1 MYSFYGGQKGQDFK
15 ITRIFSN
22 RAIDM
27 VGDLKARWTSP
38 VNVGDY
44 VFINYGDPSYMNEE
58 TSSYNINLQ
67 IDLKDSGKSY
77 TNSLWQKIYIDKN
90 LTVSPEFP
98 ENDNNIYVFLNLDE
112 SNTEEYGNSL
122 HEVSDIESEECFG
135 FGYRLIACVTG
146 VTPRIQVFH
155 QTIDIEDGDPY
166 VTLDLTNPDTPK
178 IKFYLQRGQRIED
191 AYRNIVGSQEDPNAY
206 LYTDGRTYI
215 DKNGETKIATLTK
228 PQLVFDLP
236 KAPTFYYGMLFGT
249 GPLNFYHNFGTLSS
263 REYYLNNDTYKVY
276 KKEIQLITR
285 ISDFLHRFLL
295 NDTVTYTLD
304 ENSKDKD
311 TGIYS
316 NLQFNDTNHFHYVVN
331 NKFFKE
337 GSKLNNSFIYIQ
349 EENQNVIFNP
359 LSNEDIEIT
368 RGKEKEILKLYI
380 ELKNDYHLS
389 VRPYERYKEDGSK
402 EIIPQYMWT
411 NDDAIEEVNTYLLSA
426 SIFKSFSNS
435 LYPLGVI
442 INDLIEK
449 LFSIIIEDKNGNP
462 SIKENYKTTNVFYS
476 FETYNIADY
485 LIGVLAQ
492 GSYLNEHYYD
502 VSKAYKADFYINEP
516 TGKFYILTNVNEL
529 YIEGKYIG
537 AITAPAPIA
546 KTQITSSFYFDKKEQ
561 KYVKNQNKVIS
572 SLTEGMGEN
581 IYQEEFLFKL
591 VNDPI
596 TLMKIKQVANEA
608 DFTIGEPIPQ
618 NENEQLVNI
627 EAPMPIHIF
636 TPGDSGLSVLNNKV
650 IWDSTNYNGPLFSKG
665 DLFFNITRLED
676 NNANRGDIYKYN
688 QLPTNTIEDQKA
700 ILKDVMTNSWELI
713 GNIKGIPGI
722 PNPTKI
728 VNITL
733 IPTTNQSDNFKI
745 TYLGS
750 SNTSTFNYK
759 INKSPNNG
767 AEINPTPTLMTII
780 QNIIN
785 GNNISISNNEL
796 ILPDLLVDTNNGEIL
811 LINYFAS
818 EDATP
823 ESYWGIYT
831 NNSWN
836 IMSFSG
842 KGSSFLN
849 DQPNKLTEQH
859 KQQGYSVDYLETKF
873 LNSHLIW
880 HDWDP
885 LPIKIKVY
893 NTEVKYNNKFYY
905 TDFEML
911 PGETIQ
917 VKAEGRNYATTEA
930 YCKIYYNGKLVV
942 NGHETQFS
950 YIERYYS
957 FTPTTDISITN
968 RVSIFTDDSTGRPRY
983 EYDVIYITTK

>member
-27 VGDLKARWTSP
+27 VGDLQMRWTSP

-44 VFINYGDPSYMNEE
+44 IFINYGDPSFMNEE
-58 TSSYNINLQ
+58 NSNYNTNLQ
-67 IDLKDSGKSY
+67 IDLKTSGKSF
-77 TNSLWQKIYIDKN
+77 TNSLWQKIYVDRN
-90 LTVSPEFP
+90 LTVSPDFP

-112 SNTEEYGNSL
+112 SDTEEYGNSL
-122 HEVSDIESEECFG
+122 QEISDIESEECFG

-191 AYRNIVGSQEDPNAY
+191 VYRNIVGSQEEPNAY
-206 LYTDGRTYI
+206 LYTDGRAYI

-263 REYYLNNDTYKVY
+263 REYYLNKDTYKIY
-276 KKEIQLITR
+276 KKEIQLISK
-285 ISDFLHRFLL
+285 ISDFLYRFLL
-295 NDTVTYTLD
+295 NDKVTYILD
-304 ENSKDKD
+304 EESKDPK

-316 NLQFNDTNHFHYVVN
+316 NLKFKDTKHFYYVVD
-331 NKFFKE
+331 NKFFKQ
-337 GSKLNNSFIYIQ
+337 GSQLNSSFIYTQ
-349 EENQNVIFNP
+349 QENQNVLFNP
-359 LSNEDIEIT
+359 LSNDEIEIT
-368 RGKEKEILKLYI
+368 KSKEQKILKFYK
-380 ELKNDYHLS
+380 ELQEDYQLS
-389 VRPYERYKEDGSK
+389 VRPYEYYKEDGTIGIK
-402 EIIPQYMWT
+402 AQYMWT
-411 NDDAIEEVNTYLLSA
+411 NDDAQTVGDEVYTYLLSA
-426 SIFKSFSNS
+426 SIFKTFPNS
-435 LYPLGVI
+435 LYPLGTI

-449 LFSIIIEDKNGNP
+449 LFSIIVEDKNKKV
-462 SIKENYKTTNVFYS
+462 SVKENYTDIFYS

-485 LIGVLAQ
+485 LVGVLAQ

-502 VSKAYKADFYINEP
+502 VSKAYKADFYVNEP
-516 TGKFYILTNVNEL
+516 TGKFYILTNLNKF

-537 AITAPAPIA
+537 AITAPAPLA
-546 KTQITSSFYFDKKEQ
+546 VTQITPSFYFDKKTQ

-572 SLTEGMGEN
+572 NLTEGIGEN

-596 TLMKIKQVANEA
+596 TLTKIKQVANSSP
-608 DFTIGEPIPQ
+608 FVIGQPIPQ
-618 NENEQLVNI
+618 NENEQMVNI
-627 EAPMPIHIF
+627 DAPMPIHIF
-636 TPGDSGLSVLNNKV
+636 TPANSGLTILNNKV
-650 IWDSTNYNGPLFSKG
+650 IWDSTNYNGPLFSEG

-676 NNANRGDIYKYN
+676 NNANRGEVYRYKN
-688 QLPTNTIEDQKA
+688 LPKNTIEEQKN
-700 ILKDVMTNSWELI
+700 ILKDEMSNSWELI

-733 IPTTNQSDNFKI
+733 VPTNNDSDNFKI

-750 SNTSTFNYK
+750 NNSSTFNYK
-759 INKSPNNG
+759 INKSPNSGPEGNLVPSL
-767 AEINPTPTLMTII
+767 ITII

-785 GNNISISNNEL
+785 KKDISLSNNTL
-796 ILPDLLVDTNNGEIL
+796 VLPNLLVNTNNGEIL
-811 LINYFAS
+811 LINYFTS
-818 EDATP
+818 ENATP

-831 NNSWN
+831 NDSWN

-842 KGSSFLN
+842 GGSSFLN
-849 DQPNKLTEQH
+849 NQPNKLTEQH

-873 LNSHLIW
+873 LNNHLIW
-880 HDWDP
+880 HDWD
-885 LPIKIKVY
+885 
-893 NTEVKYNNKFYY
+893 
-905 TDFEML
+905 
-911 PGETIQ
+911 
-917 VKAEGRNYATTEA
+917 
-930 YCKIYYNGKLVV
+930 
-942 NGHETQFS
+942 
-950 YIERYYS
+950 
-957 FTPTTDISITN
+957 
-968 RVSIFTDDSTGRPRY
+968 
-983 EYDVIYITTK
+983 

>member
-77 TNSLWQKIYIDKN
+77 TNSLWQKIYVDKN
-90 LTVSPEFP
+90 LTVSPDFP
-98 ENDNNIYVFLNLDE
+98 QNDNNIYIFLNLDE
-112 SNTEEYGNSL
+112 DNKEEYGESL
-122 HEVSDIESEECFG
+122 HEVSDLESEECFG

-191 AYRNIVGSQEDPNAY
+191 VYGNIVGSQEEPNAY

-316 NLQFNDTNHFHYVVN
+316 NLQFNDTNHFHYVVS

-349 EENQNVIFNP
+349 EEDQNVIFNP

-368 RGKEKEILKLYI
+368 RSKEKEILKLYI

-426 SIFKSFSNS
+426 SIFKSFPNS

-449 LFSIIIEDKNGNP
+449 LFSIIVEDKNGNP
-462 SIKENYKTTNVFYS
+462 SIKENYKTTDVFYS

-546 KTQITSSFYFDKKEQ
+546 STEFIPSFYYDKEQ
-561 KYVKNQNKVIS
+561 NKYVKNQNKVIS

-596 TLMKIKQVANEA
+596 TLTKIKQVANEA

-618 NENEQLVNI
+618 NENEQLINI

-636 TPGDSGLSVLNNKV
+636 TPGNSGLSVLNNKV

-676 NNANRGDIYKYN
+676 NNANRGDIYRYN
-688 QLPTNTIEDQKA
+688 QLPTNTIEEQKA
-700 ILKDVMTNSWELI
+700 ILKDTMTNSWELV

-722 PNPTKI
+722 PKPTKI

-759 INKSPNNG
+759 INKSPD
-767 AEINPTPTLMTII
+767 TLMTII

-785 GNNISISNNEL
+785 GKDISISNNEL
-796 ILPDLLVDTNNGEIL
+796 TLPDLLVDTNNGEIL

-842 KGSSFLN
+842 RGSSFLD

-859 KQQGYSVDYLETKF
+859 KQQGYSVNYLETKF
-873 LNSHLIW
+873 LEDHLVW
-880 HDWDP
+880 NDWDP

-905 TDFEML
+905 TDFEMF

-917 VKAEGRNYATTEA
+917 VKAEGRNYATTGA
-930 YCKIYYNGKLVV
+930 YCKIYYNGELVV
-942 NGHETQFS
+942 NGHETQSS
-950 YIERYYS
+950 YIVRYYS

-968 RVSIFTDDSTGRPRY
+968 RVSTPPDYSSGRPRY
-983 EYDVIYITTK
+983 AYDVIYITTK

>member
-44 VFINYGDPSYMNEE
+44 VFINYGDPSYMDEE

-77 TNSLWQKIYIDKN
+77 TNSLWQKIYVDKN
-90 LTVSPEFP
+90 LTVSPDFP
-98 ENDNNIYVFLNLDE
+98 QNDNNIYIFLNLDE
-112 SNTEEYGNSL
+112 DNKEEYGESL
-122 HEVSDIESEECFG
+122 HEVSDLESEECFG

-191 AYRNIVGSQEDPNAY
+191 VYGNIVGSQEEPNAY
-206 LYTDGRTYI
+206 LYTDGRSYT

-316 NLQFNDTNHFHYVVN
+316 NLQFNDTNHFHYVVS

-349 EENQNVIFNP
+349 EEDQNVIFNP

-368 RGKEKEILKLYI
+368 RSKEKEILKLYI

-411 NDDAIEEVNTYLLSA
+411 NNDAIEEVNTYLLSA
-426 SIFKSFSNS
+426 SIFKSFPNS

-449 LFSIIIEDKNGNP
+449 LFSIIVEDKNGNP
-462 SIKENYKTTNVFYS
+462 SIKENYETTDVFYF

-546 KTQITSSFYFDKKEQ
+546 STEFIPSFYFDKKEQ

-596 TLMKIKQVANEA
+596 TLTKIKQVANEA

-688 QLPTNTIEDQKA
+688 QLPTNTIEEQKA
-700 ILKDVMTNSWELI
+700 ILKDTMTNSWELV

-722 PNPTKI
+722 PKPTKI

-759 INKSPNNG
+759 INKSPD
-767 AEINPTPTLMTII
+767 TLMTII

-785 GNNISISNNEL
+785 GKDISISNNEL
-796 ILPDLLVDTNNGEIL
+796 TLPDLLVDTNNGEIL

-842 KGSSFLN
+842 RGSSFLD

-859 KQQGYSVDYLETKF
+859 KQQGYSVNYLETKF
-873 LNSHLIW
+873 LEDHLVW
-880 HDWDP
+880 NDWDP

-893 NTEVKYNNKFYY
+893 NTEVMYNNKFYY
-905 TDFEML
+905 TDFEMP

-917 VKAEGRNYATTEA
+917 VKAEGRNYATTGA
-930 YCKIYYNGKLVV
+930 YCKIYYNGELVV
-942 NGHETQFS
+942 DGHETQSS
-950 YIERYYS
+950 YIIRYYS

-968 RVSIFTDDSTGRPRY
+968 RVSTPPDYSSGRPRY
-983 EYDVIYITTK
+983 AYDVIYITTK

>member
-77 TNSLWQKIYIDKN
+77 TNSLWQKIYVDKN
-90 LTVSPEFP
+90 LTVSPDFP
-98 ENDNNIYVFLNLDE
+98 QNDNNIYIFLNLDE
-112 SNTEEYGNSL
+112 DNKEEYGESL
-122 HEVSDIESEECFG
+122 HEVSDLESEECFG

-191 AYRNIVGSQEDPNAY
+191 VYRNIVGSQEEPNAY

-316 NLQFNDTNHFHYVVN
+316 NLQFNDTNHFHYVVS

-349 EENQNVIFNP
+349 EEDQNVIFNP

-368 RGKEKEILKLYI
+368 RSKEKEILKLYI

-411 NDDAIEEVNTYLLSA
+411 NDDAIEKVNTYLLSA
-426 SIFKSFSNS
+426 SIFKSFPNS

-449 LFSIIIEDKNGNP
+449 LFSIIVEDKNGNP
-462 SIKENYKTTNVFYS
+462 SIKENYKTTDVFYS

-546 KTQITSSFYFDKKEQ
+546 STEFIPSFYYDKEQ
-561 KYVKNQNKVIS
+561 NKYVKNQNKIIS

-591 VNDPI
+591 VNDPV
-596 TLMKIKQVANEA
+596 TLTKIKQVANEA

-688 QLPTNTIEDQKA
+688 KLPTNTIEEQKA
-700 ILKDVMTNSWELI
+700 ILKDVMTNSWELV

-722 PNPTKI
+722 PKPTKI

-759 INKSPNNG
+759 INKSPD
-767 AEINPTPTLMTII
+767 TLMTII

-785 GNNISISNNEL
+785 GKDISISNNEL
-796 ILPDLLVDTNNGEIL
+796 TLPDLLVDTNNGEIL

-836 IMSFSG
+836 VMSFSG
-842 KGSSFLN
+842 RGSSFLD

-859 KQQGYSVDYLETKF
+859 KQQGYSVNYLETKF
-873 LNSHLIW
+873 LNNHLIW

-893 NTEVKYNNKFYY
+893 NTEVIYNNKSYY
-905 TDFEML
+905 TDFEMP

-917 VKAEGRNYATTEA
+917 VKAEGRNYATTGA
-930 YCKIYYNGKLVV
+930 YCKIYYNGELVV
-942 NGHETQFS
+942 DGHEPQSS
-950 YIERYYS
+950 YIIRYYS

-968 RVSIFTDDSTGRPRY
+968 RVSTPPDYSSGRPRY
-983 EYDVIYITTK
+983 AYDVIYITTK

>member
-77 TNSLWQKIYIDKN
+77 TNSLWQKIYVDKN
-90 LTVSPEFP
+90 LTVSPDFP
-98 ENDNNIYVFLNLDE
+98 QNDNNIYIFLNLDE
-112 SNTEEYGNSL
+112 DNKEEYGESL
-122 HEVSDIESEECFG
+122 HEVSDLESEECFG

-191 AYRNIVGSQEDPNAY
+191 VYRNIVGSQEEPNAY
-206 LYTDGRTYI
+206 LYTDGRSYT

-316 NLQFNDTNHFHYVVN
+316 NLQFNDTNHFHYVVS

-349 EENQNVIFNP
+349 EEDQNVIFNP

-368 RGKEKEILKLYI
+368 RSKEKEILKLYI

-411 NDDAIEEVNTYLLSA
+411 NNDAIEEVNTYLLSA
-426 SIFKSFSNS
+426 SIFKSFPNS

-449 LFSIIIEDKNGNP
+449 LFSIIVEDKNGNP
-462 SIKENYKTTNVFYS
+462 SIKENYKITDVFYS

-502 VSKAYKADFYINEP
+502 ISKAYKADFYINEP
-516 TGKFYILTNVNEL
+516 TGKFYILTNVNES

-546 KTQITSSFYFDKKEQ
+546 TTQITSSFYFDKTEQ

-596 TLMKIKQVANEA
+596 TLTKIKQVANEA

-627 EAPMPIHIF
+627 QAPMPIHIF

-676 NNANRGDIYKYN
+676 NNANRGDVYRYN
-688 QLPTNTIEDQKA
+688 QLPTNTIEEQKA
-700 ILKDVMTNSWELI
+700 ILKDTMTNSWELV

-759 INKSPNNG
+759 INKSPD
-767 AEINPTPTLMTII
+767 TLMTII

-785 GNNISISNNEL
+785 GKDISISNNEL
-796 ILPDLLVDTNNGEIL
+796 TLPDLLVDTNNGEIL

-823 ESYWGIYT
+823 ESYWGIHT

-836 IMSFSG
+836 VMSFSG
-842 KGSSFLN
+842 RGSSFLD

-859 KQQGYSVDYLETKF
+859 KQQGYSVNYLETKF
-873 LNSHLIW
+873 LNNHLIW

-893 NTEVKYNNKFYY
+893 NTEVIYNNKSYY
-905 TDFEML
+905 TDFEMP

-917 VKAEGRNYATTEA
+917 VKAEGRNYATTGA
-930 YCKIYYNGKLVV
+930 YCKIYYNGELVV
-942 NGHETQFS
+942 DGHEPQSS
-950 YIERYYS
+950 YIIRYYS
-957 FTPTTDISITN
+957 FTPTTDISIIN
-968 RVSIFTDDSTGRPRY
+968 KVSTPPDYSSGRPRY
-983 EYDVIYITTK
+983 AYDVIYITTK

>member
-27 VGDLKARWTSP
+27 VGDLQMRWTSP

-44 VFINYGDPSYMNEE
+44 IFINYGDPSFMNEE
-58 TSSYNINLQ
+58 TSNYNTNLQ
-67 IDLKDSGKSY
+67 IDLKASGKSF
-77 TNSLWQKIYIDKN
+77 TNSLWQKIYVDRN

-112 SNTEEYGNSL
+112 SDTEEYGNSL
-122 HEVSDIESEECFG
+122 QEVSDIESEECFG

-155 QTIDIEDGDPY
+155 SVIDIEDGDPY

-191 AYRNIVGSQEDPNAY
+191 VYRNIVGSQEEPNAY

-215 DKNGETKIATLTK
+215 DKNGEIKTATLTK

-263 REYYLNNDTYKVY
+263 REYYLNNDTYKIY

-285 ISDFLHRFLL
+285 ISDFLHRTLL
-295 NDTVTYTLD
+295 NDAVTYTLD

-316 NLQFNDTNHFHYVVN
+316 NLQFDDIKHFYYIVN
-331 NKFFKE
+331 NNFFKE
-337 GSKLNNSFIYIQ
+337 GSNLNRSFIYVQ
-349 EENQNVIFNP
+349 EEDKNVIFNP
-359 LSNEDIEIT
+359 LSNKNDEVTKNNEN
-368 RGKEKEILKLYI
+368 KILKLYK

-402 EIIPQYMWT
+402 ELIPQYMWT
-411 NDDAIEEVNTYLLSA
+411 NNDATEEVNTYLLSA
-426 SIFKSFSNS
+426 SIFKSFPNS

-449 LFSIIIEDKNGNP
+449 LFSIIVEDENGNP
-462 SIKENYKTTNVFYS
+462 SIKENYITSDVSYS
-476 FETYNIADY
+476 FETYNVADY

-502 VSKAYKADFYINEP
+502 VSKAYKADFYVNEP
-516 TGKFYILTNVNEL
+516 TGKFYILTNINEI

-546 KTQITSSFYFDKKEQ
+546 TTQMTPSFYFDKKEQ
-561 KYVKNQNKVIS
+561 KYIKNQNKVIS

-596 TLMKIKQVANEA
+596 TLTKIKQVANDA
-608 DFTIGEPIPQ
+608 DFIIGEPIPQ

-627 EAPMPIHIF
+627 EAPMPIHVF
-636 TPGDSGLSVLNNKV
+636 TPKNSGLSVLNNKV
-650 IWDSTNYNGPLFSKG
+650 IWDSTNYEGPLFSKG
-665 DLFFNITRLED
+665 DLFFNITRLEN
-676 NNANRGDIYKYN
+676 NNANRGDVYRYN
-688 QLPTNTIEDQKA
+688 QLPTNTIEEQKA
-700 ILKDVMTNSWELI
+700 ILKDTMTNSWELV

-767 AEINPTPTLMTII
+767 AEVNPTPTLMTII

-785 GNNISISNNEL
+785 GNNVSVSNNEL
-796 ILPDLLVDTNNGEIL
+796 ILPNLLVDTNNGEIL

-818 EDATP
+818 ENSTP

-842 KGSSFLN
+842 GGSSFLN

-880 HDWDP
+880 HDWD
-885 LPIKIKVY
+885 
-893 NTEVKYNNKFYY
+893 
-905 TDFEML
+905 
-911 PGETIQ
+911 
-917 VKAEGRNYATTEA
+917 
-930 YCKIYYNGKLVV
+930 
-942 NGHETQFS
+942 
-950 YIERYYS
+950 
-957 FTPTTDISITN
+957 
-968 RVSIFTDDSTGRPRY
+968 
-983 EYDVIYITTK
+983 

>member
-77 TNSLWQKIYIDKN
+77 TNSLWQKIYVDKN
-90 LTVSPEFP
+90 LTVSPDFP
-98 ENDNNIYVFLNLDE
+98 QNDNNIYIFLNLDE
-112 SNTEEYGNSL
+112 DNKEEYGESL
-122 HEVSDIESEECFG
+122 HEVSDLESEECFG

-191 AYRNIVGSQEDPNAY
+191 VYGNIVGSQEEPNAY
-206 LYTDGRTYI
+206 LYTDGRSYT

-316 NLQFNDTNHFHYVVN
+316 NLQFNDTNHFHYVVS

-349 EENQNVIFNP
+349 EEDQNVIFNP

-368 RGKEKEILKLYI
+368 RSKEKEILKLYI

-411 NDDAIEEVNTYLLSA
+411 NNDAIEEVNTYLLSA
-426 SIFKSFSNS
+426 SIFKSFPNS

-449 LFSIIIEDKNGNP
+449 LFSIIVEDKNGNP
-462 SIKENYKTTNVFYS
+462 SIKENYKIADVFYS

-516 TGKFYILTNVNEL
+516 TGKFYILTNVNES

-546 KTQITSSFYFDKKEQ
+546 STQITSSFYFDKKEQ

-596 TLMKIKQVANEA
+596 TLTKIKQVANEA

-618 NENEQLVNI
+618 NENEQLINI

-676 NNANRGDIYKYN
+676 NNANRGDVYRYN
-688 QLPTNTIEDQKA
+688 QLPTNTIEEQKA
-700 ILKDVMTNSWELI
+700 ILKDTMTNSWELV

-759 INKSPNNG
+759 INKSPD
-767 AEINPTPTLMTII
+767 TLMTII

-785 GNNISISNNEL
+785 GKDISISNNEL
-796 ILPDLLVDTNNGEIL
+796 TLPDLLVDTNNGEIL

-818 EDATP
+818 KDATP
-823 ESYWGIYT
+823 ESYWGIHT

-836 IMSFSG
+836 VMSFSG
-842 KGSSFLN
+842 RGSSFLD

-859 KQQGYSVDYLETKF
+859 KQQGYSVNYLETKF
-873 LNSHLIW
+873 LNNHLIW

-893 NTEVKYNNKFYY
+893 NTEVIYNNKSYY
-905 TDFEML
+905 TDFEMP

-917 VKAEGRNYATTEA
+917 VKAEGRNYATTGA
-930 YCKIYYNGKLVV
+930 YCKIYYNGELVV
-942 NGHETQFS
+942 DGHEPQSS
-950 YIERYYS
+950 YIIRYYS

-968 RVSIFTDDSTGRPRY
+968 RVSTPPDYSSGRPRY
-983 EYDVIYITTK
+983 AYDVIYITTK

>member
-22 RAIDM
+22 RAVDM
-27 VGDLKARWTSP
+27 VGDLQMRWTSP

-44 VFINYGDPSYMNEE
+44 IFINYGDPSFMNEE
-58 TSSYNINLQ
+58 TSNYNTNLQ
-67 IDLKDSGKSY
+67 IDLKASGKSF
-77 TNSLWQKIYIDKN
+77 TNSLWQKIYVDRN

-112 SNTEEYGNSL
+112 SDTEEYGNSL

-155 QTIDIEDGDPY
+155 QPIDIEDGDPK

-191 AYRNIVGSQEDPNAY
+191 VYRNIVGSQEEPNAY

-249 GPLNFYHNFGTLSS
+249 GPLNFYHNFGILSS
-263 REYYLNNDTYKVY
+263 SDYYINNDTYKVY
-276 KKEIQLITR
+276 KKEVQLITI
-285 ISDFLHRFLL
+285 ISDFLLHFLSD
-295 NDTVTYTLD
+295 DTVTYTLD
-304 ENSKDKD
+304 ENSKNEE
-311 TGIYS
+311 TGFYTNIH
-316 NLQFNDTNHFHYVVN
+316 FNDTKHFYYKVD

-337 GSKLNNSFIYIQ
+337 GSYLNNSFIYTQ
-349 EENQNVIFNP
+349 EEDQNVIFNP
-359 LSNEDIEIT
+359 LSNKNNEIT
-368 RGKEKEILKLYI
+368 KNKEKEILKFYT
-380 ELKNDYHLS
+380 ELKNNYHLS
-389 VRPYERYKEDGSK
+389 IRPYERYKEDGTK
-402 EIIPQYMWT
+402 ELIPQYMWI

-426 SIFKSFSNS
+426 SIFKSFPNS
-435 LYPLGVI
+435 LYPLGTI
-442 INDLIEK
+442 INDLIER
-449 LFSIIIEDKNGNP
+449 LFSIIIEDKDGNP
-462 SIKENYKTTNVFYS
+462 SIKENYDVSNISYS

-485 LIGVLAQ
+485 LIGVLDLA
-492 GSYLNEHYYD
+492 SWLNEHYNNLT
-502 VSKAYKADFYINEP
+502 KAYKADFYINEP
-516 TGKFYILTNVNEL
+516 TGKFYILTNVNES

-591 VNDPI
+591 VNDPV
-596 TLMKIKQVANEA
+596 TLTKIKQVANEA
-608 DFTIGEPIPQ
+608 DFIIGEPIPQ

-688 QLPTNTIEDQKA
+688 KLPTNTIEEQKA
-700 ILKDVMTNSWELI
+700 ILKDVMTNSWELV

-796 ILPDLLVDTNNGEIL
+796 TLPDLLVDTNNGEIL

-836 IMSFSG
+836 VMSFSG
-842 KGSSFLN
+842 GGSSFLN

-859 KQQGYSVDYLETKF
+859 KQQGYSVNYLETKF
-873 LNSHLIW
+873 LEDHLVW
-880 HDWDP
+880 NDWDP

-893 NTEVKYNNKFYY
+893 NTEVMYNNKFYY
-905 TDFEML
+905 TDFEMP

-917 VKAEGRNYATTEA
+917 VKAEGHNYATTEA
-930 YCKIYYNGKLVV
+930 YCKIYYNGELVV
-942 NGHETQFS
+942 NGHETQSS
-950 YIERYYS
+950 YIVRYYS

-968 RVSIFTDDSTGRPRY
+968 RVSISTDYSPGRPRY